1 MLGNFSLKC
10 LLLENEILWKAKH
23 FVEKFCKR
31 TAKKSKLEDCSFD
44 SSVTIFFFC
53 STLVLVIVFI
63 MYSFTKT

>member
-44 SSVTIFFFC
+44 SSATNIFFII
-53 STLVLVIVFI
+53 LVIVFI
-63 MYSFTKT
+63 IYSFTKT

>member
-44 SSVTIFFFC
+44 SSVTNIIFFFI
-53 STLVLVIVFI
+53 LVIVFI
-63 MYSFTKT
+63 IDSFTKT